1 MIIMKYK
8 YAFKT
13 DKENVVKV
21 VGRDLGISTKQ
32 AIEMCSFIKGKTVTK
47 AKGILEKVKEKKLA
61 VPYKRFT
68 NAIGHKKGMAAGRY
82 PFNTSDAFL
91 MLLNSLE
98 ANAQN
103 KGLGTN
109 LTIIH
114 ACAQE
119 AARPWHY
126 GRRRR
131 IKMKR
136 SHVELAAQEVEAKPK
151 KAEHKDHKPVEHKPA
166 EHKTEHKT
174 EQPKAAKKTAKKVT
188 SQ

>member
-1 MIIMKYK
+1 MKYK

-32 AIEMCSFIKGKTVTK
+32 AIEVCSFIKGKSIAK
-47 AKGILEKVKEKKLA
+47 AKGMLGLVKEKKLA

-82 PFNTSDAFL
+82 PLNTSDAFL
-91 MLLNSLE
+91 TLLNSLE

-119 AARPWHY
+119 AARPYHY

-131 IKMKR
+131 VKMKR
-136 SHVELAAQEVEAKPK
+136 SHVELAAQETEAK
-151 KAEHKDHKPVEHKPA
+151 KPA
-166 EHKTEHKT
+166 
-174 EQPKAAKKTAKKVT
+174 AKPANKKVNA
-188 SQ
+188 